1 MNPLETEGN
10 FITFKTEMKILEETD
25 NKIVVA
31 FKGET
36 HTLLNALRKVA
47 NSIKGVKKASY
58 FIDHPLKMNSIF
70 ELETDNSIRAR
81 DALIEAF
88 KKLKEMLL
96 EFKDWYYQQIE

>member
-36 HTLLNALRKVA
+36 HTLLNALRKMTQ
-47 NSIKGVKKASY
+47 I
-58 FIDHPLKMNSIF
+58 
-70 ELETDNSIRAR
+70 LES
-81 DALIEAF
+81 
-88 KKLKEMLL
+88 
-96 EFKDWYYQQIE
+96 